1 MGIIL
6 FNLRDLQR
14 LERRIDK
21 VQKEQAPPTLKMFVV
36 HEDENEVEG
45 GNPMD
50 IQMADIV
57 NKYDPW
63 TMVIKVEKKP
73 KNWGK

>member
-6 FNLRDLQR
+6 NLRDLQR
-14 LERRIDK
+14 LERRIGRI
-21 VQKEQAPPTLKMFVV
+21 QREQAPPTLKMVV
-36 HEDENEVEG
+36 INEEPDED

-50 IQMADIV
+50 KNMADLV

-63 TMVIKVEKKP
+63 TMVINVEKKP